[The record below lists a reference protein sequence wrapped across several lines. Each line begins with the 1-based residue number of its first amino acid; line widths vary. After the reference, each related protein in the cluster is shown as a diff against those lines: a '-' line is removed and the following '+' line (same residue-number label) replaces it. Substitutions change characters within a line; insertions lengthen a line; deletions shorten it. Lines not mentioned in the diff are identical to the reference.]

1 MCKQDWCFSI
11 NILSKLSLL
20 PLLVPFGCSWL
31 LRSQTEGLLRCRF
44 ITLSLLLSSQGGSR
58 GSLSYELGP
67 QAYLSLQQFFPCL
80 EKLLFF
86 SPQCF
91 LFTFNL
97 AQPLLQCKLWLGPGS
112 FLVLAFAPWRKCLYN
127 PERIFFDVAA
137 TWILGLLTVPAF
149 RSFWSLSMPPTRGL
163 SLIFNTSYF

>member
-1 MCKQDWCFSI
+1 MCFSI

-31 LRSQTEGLLRCRF
+31 LRSHTEGLLQCKF
-44 ITLSLLLSSQGGSR
+44 ITLSLLRSSQGGSR
-58 GSLSYELGP
+58 GSLSYEYCP
-67 QAYLSLQQFFPCL
+67 QAYLSLQQFFPCV

-97 AQPLLQCKLWLGPGS
+97 AQPLLPCKLWLGPGS
-112 FLVLAFAPWRKCLYN
+112 FLVWSFDPWRKCLYN
-127 PERIFFDVAA
+127 AGRLFFDVAA
-137 TWILGLLTVPAF
+137 AWILGLLTVPAS
-149 RSFWSLSMPPTRGL
+149 RSFWSLSGSPTKGL

>member
-31 LRSQTEGLLRCRF
+31 LSSHTEGLLQGKF

-58 GSLSYELGP
+58 GSLSYDQCP
-67 QAYLSLQQFFPCL
+67 QAYLSPQQFFPCV

-97 AQPLLQCKLWLGPGS
+97 AQRLLQCKLWLGPGT
-112 FLVLAFAPWRKCLYN
+112 FLVLSFGPWRKCLYN
-127 PERIFFDVAA
+127 PERLFFDVAA
-137 TWILGLLTVPAF
+137 A
-149 RSFWSLSMPPTRGL
+149 
-163 SLIFNTSYF
+163 